1 MLQNNKIVTRS
12 GSTSSLNT
20 VGSQAKRSREDISK
34 HDDEEI
40 ASLNDLWTK
49 MQNMMFSTS
58 ERIEAKIESCNNVL
72 EKRISLVESQLAAVR
87 DEFSGRVVRLE
98 EEVTATR
105 NEMDYIAES
114 VRRCDKN
121 KELIISGVPYQNQ
134 EDLVEVFKRISGSIG
149 FKETKIPLVELQ
161 RLSRSP
167 IAPGLTPPIL
177 CEFALRNHRNEFYR
191 NYLSKRSL
199 CLRHIGFES
208 ENRIYINENLTPNA
222 RRIRSE
228 AVKLKKA
235 GRLDSVTTRDG
246 IVYVKP
252 KGSEKATALH
262 SLPQVASFIRN
273 PIQ

>member
-134 EDLVEVFKRISGSIG
+134 EDLVEVFK
-149 FKETKIPLVELQ
+149 
-161 RLSRSP
+161 
-167 IAPGLTPPIL
+167 
-177 CEFALRNHRNEFYR
+177 
-191 NYLSKRSL
+191 
-199 CLRHIGFES
+199 
-208 ENRIYINENLTPNA
+208 
-222 RRIRSE
+222 
-228 AVKLKKA
+228 
-235 GRLDSVTTRDG
+235 
-246 IVYVKP
+246 
-252 KGSEKATALH
+252 
-262 SLPQVASFIRN
+262 
-273 PIQ
+273 